1 MKTDRSFLRQRSKEG
16 KRMEKA
22 GEIRSGALG
31 RGLRKLSEMPVIVL
45 ILLEWPLFALLNPKF
60 LSANNILS
68 LFVSNPYFI
77 VAAIGLFF
85 VFLTGGI
92 DLSIGQ
98 VVAVSSIVSSMA
110 MVHFQT
116 AWVNAVA
123 NPGGPVIGLR
133 NLAATRGVDA
143 ELVREMIDS
152 TAWPTI
158 GLGLAVAIA
167 VGAVFGAINGVA
179 VGWFRI
185 APFIATL
192 ATQLTARGLSL
203 VLTQGVS
210 VSGVPRTLTRMSIN
224 IGVPIGG
231 VTIPWAAI
239 IPWLLVLVFG
249 LVQAKTTWGRQV
261 ILTGSNSVAAGYI
274 GVKTDRV
281 LFSVYLLSGMLAG
294 VAGLMVPMCL
304 GAADPK
310 VGSPMLLPIVG
321 AITIGGIRDT
331 GGHGNMLYAALGI
344 FMFITLM
351 NGMTYMNLNLPQQQ
365 LVYGL
370 ILIIST
376 AAMARIRYAG
386 RE

>member
-1 MKTDRSFLRQRSKEG
+1 
-16 KRMEKA
+16 MERA
-22 GEIRSGALG
+22 GEFKASALG
-31 RGLRKLSEMPVIVL
+31 SGLRKLSEMPVILL

-60 LSANNILS
+60 LSVNNMLS
-68 LFVSNPYFI
+68 LFVSNSYFV

-98 VVAVSSIVSSMA
+98 VVAVSSIVSSMI
-110 MVHFQT
+110 MVKFQT
-116 AWVNAVA
+116 AWVNAIA
-123 NPGGPVIGLR
+123 NPEGPVIGLR
-133 NLAATRGVDA
+133 QLSTARGVDT
-143 ELVREMIDS
+143 ELVRQMIES

-158 GLGLAVAIA
+158 AVGLLAAIV
-167 VGAVFGAINGVA
+167 VGAVFGAINGLA

-203 VLTQGVS
+203 VLTEGVS
-210 VSGVPRTLTRMSIN
+210 VSGMPRTLTRLSIN
-224 IGVPIGG
+224 IGVSIGG
-231 VTIPWAAI
+231 ITIPWAAI
-239 IPWLLVLVFG
+239 IPWILVFIFG
-249 LVQAKTTWGRQV
+249 IVQAKTFWGRQV
-261 ILTGSNSVAAGYI
+261 ILTGSNVAAARYV
-274 GVKTDRV
+274 GVKTRKV
-281 LFSVYLLSGMLAG
+281 LFSVYLLSGIMAG

-310 VGSPMLLPIVG
+310 VGGPMLLPIVG

-331 GGHGNMLYAALGI
+331 GGYGNMLFAALGI

-370 ILIIST
+370 ILIVST
-376 AAMARIRYAG
+376 GAMARIRYAG